1 MSNKI
6 ESSLRLKYIRVLERF
21 LKSVIAYLGIPDGIS
36 KEGYVKKIENNLKY
50 FQKVPSVAL
59 YKGEFSDLEG
69 LVKEMIAKAS
79 SDESIES
86 IKSDI
91 TYKANKLEKTKNN
104 RKYKKDKHKAEM
116 FDQW

>member
-21 LKSVIAYLGIPDGIS
+21 YKSVVAYLSMPEGIS
-36 KEGYVKKIENNLKY
+36 KEGYGKKVENNLKY
-50 FQKVPSVAL
+50 FQKVQSVVL
-59 YKGEFSDLEG
+59 YKGEFSDLEAF
-69 LVKEMIAKAS
+69 VKEMIAKAA

-91 TYKANKLEKTKNN
+91 LSRSNKLEKTKNN
-104 RKYKKDKHKAEM
+104 RKYKKDKHKSEK
-116 FDQW
+116 FSEW